1 MLIGIVGCRLVAAAF
16 RAPLRLAA
24 VAAGLVSMLSFVAVA
39 HGVGDFNAE
48 LYRVVIVDL
57 VASLLLLGAGVII
70 FWWDPGGAAA

>member
-1 MLIGIVGCRLVAAAF
+1 
-16 RAPLRLAA
+16 
-24 VAAGLVSMLSFVAVA
+24 MLSFVAVA

-70 FWWDPGGAAA
+70 FWWDSGGAAA